1 MPRTAPAAKRSQPPP
16 VPGRPP
22 RTTARPRPAPDKLAD
37 FDNEAFF
44 GALDSTRASRD
55 RTWKDVAQ
63 ESGVS
68 ASTLTR
74 MAQGK
79 RPDVD
84 GLAALLAWSG
94 LTSEA
99 FVRSRETTR
108 PEEPLAKVLT
118 YFRRDPHLSRESATM
133 LEGLVKAAYEQLRER
148 S

>member
-1 MPRTAPAAKRSQPPP
+1 LARSALATRLRPGPAAPSRATRTPSRSRTA
-16 VPGRPP
+16 
-22 RTTARPRPAPDKLAD
+22 DKLAD
-37 FDNEAFF
+37 FDNEAFVS
-44 GALDSTRASRD
+44 ALNSTRVARGLN
-55 RTWKDVAQ
+55 WKDVAH

-94 LTSEA
+94 LTSA
-99 FVRSRETTR
+99 PFVRSRSPSE

-118 YFRRDPHLSRESATM
+118 YFRRDPRLSKESAAM
-133 LEGLVKAAYEQLRER
+133 MEDLVKAAYERLVKER
-148 S
+148 

>member
-1 MPRTAPAAKRSQPPP
+1 MARSALA
-16 VPGRPP
+16 
-22 RTTARPRPAPDKLAD
+22 TRPRPGSAAPSRPTPTPSRSRTADKLAD
-37 FDNEAFF
+37 FDNEAFVS
-44 GALDSTRASRD
+44 ALNSTRTARGLN
-55 RTWKDVAQ
+55 WKDVAQ

-94 LTSEA
+94 LAATP
-99 FVRSRETTR
+99 FVRSRSPSE

-118 YFRRDPHLSRESATM
+118 YFRRDPRLSKESAAM
-133 LEGLVKAAYEQLRER
+133 LEDLVKAAYERLVKDR
-148 S
+148 